1 MASILEEREFNSWLQ
16 ALQAQKLEP
25 EQLAVLQEMVEQ
37 GQAETLDRAAQLL
50 DWQESVLDPIEHLYG
65 L

>member
-1 MASILEEREFNSWLQ
+1 MASIQEEREFDSWLQ
-16 ALQAQKLEP
+16 ALHDQKLQP
-25 EQLAVLQEMVEQ
+25 QQLAVLQQMIEQ

-50 DWQESVLDPIEHLYG
+50 DWQESVLDPVEHLYG

>member
-1 MASILEEREFNSWLQ
+1 MASILEEREFDSWLQ
-16 ALQAQKLEP
+16 ALHAQKLKP
-25 EQLAVLQEMVEQ
+25 EQLAVLQQMIEQ
-37 GQAETLDRAAQLL
+37 GQAQTLERAAQLL

>member
-1 MASILEEREFNSWLQ
+1 MALIQEVQEFSSWLQ
-16 ALQAQKLEP
+16 ALRDQALTPAQV
-25 EQLAVLQEMVEQ
+25 AVLQQIVDQ
-37 GQAETLDRAAQLL
+37 GKAEDLEGAAQLL